1 MAKFYYKNPHVT
13 LNGVDVSSYVASAT
27 VEYSW
32 DETETT
38 SFGSDGK
45 RTRQAGLE
53 DGSVSLDFHQDFAA
67 AAADAVISAVA
78 GSTAPVRITPAGS
91 AASATNPSFRGTA
104 VVLSYSPIDGSVGD
118 LATFS
123 VTWPITGGWA
133 RATA

>member
-1 MAKFYYKNPHVT
+1 MAKFYYKNPHVMV
-13 LNGVDVSSYVASAT
+13 NGVDLSSYCASAT

-32 DETETT
+32 DEIETT
-38 SFGSDGK
+38 SFGSNGK
-45 RTRQAGLE
+45 RERQAGLE
-53 DGSVSLDFHQDFAA
+53 DGSVSLEFHQDFAA
-67 AAADAVISAVA
+67 ATVDATIAAIA

-104 VVLSYSPIDGSVGD
+104 VVLGYNAIDGSVGD